1 MSNGISMFN
10 PRVGISGISTP
21 QTENISIAQQK
32 GGVSPALSITGN
44 EQGLET
50 YNGKNLDSI
59 VDAYLQP
66 KSQDPDLM
74 SPHVF
79 EHTVA
84 SALGK
89 LESFGDDPDLA
100 ALNSEIAENNSMI
113 TMFSSLVV
121 KG

>member
-1 MSNGISMFN
+1 MSNGISTFN

-21 QTENISIAQQK
+21 QTESISIARQK
-32 GGVSPALSITGN
+32 GGMSPALSITGN

-74 SPHVF
+74 SPQVF
-79 EHTVA
+79 EHTVE

-89 LESFGDDPDLA
+89 LGSLGDNPDLM
-100 ALNSEIAENNSMI
+100 ALNADIAENNSMI

-121 KG
+121 QG

>member
-10 PRVGISGISTP
+10 PRVGINGISTP
-21 QTENISIAQQK
+21 QTENISIARQK
-32 GGVSPALSITGN
+32 GGMSPALSITGN

-74 SPHVF
+74 SPQVF

-84 SALGK
+84 SALDK
-89 LESFGDDPDLA
+89 LVSLGDNPDLK
-100 ALNSEIAENNSMI
+100 ALNANIAENTSMI
-113 TMFSSLVV
+113 NMFASLVV
-121 KG
+121 QG